1 MCVLVCVHV
10 CVCVCVSVVCVCMC
24 VCAVCT
30 LTEYALSYITV
41 HSAAYTP
48 CSSKVV
54 GIIISAVH

>member
-10 CVCVCVSVVCVCMC
+10 CVCVCVSVVCVCVC

-41 HSAAYTP
+41 HSAAYTHVAVAK
-48 CSSKVV
+48 SLA
-54 GIIISAVH
+54 ISTVH